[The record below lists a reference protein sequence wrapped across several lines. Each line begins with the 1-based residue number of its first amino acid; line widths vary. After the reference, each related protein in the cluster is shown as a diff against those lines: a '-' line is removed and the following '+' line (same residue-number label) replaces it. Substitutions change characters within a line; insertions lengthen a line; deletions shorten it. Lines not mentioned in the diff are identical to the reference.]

1 MKKRNKLI
9 MIITAGC
16 LLVLAAC
23 YTVFLAPLL
32 EEEEW
37 IYKEAVVERGTLKV
51 GVTESGQLEYGVSS
65 VLYDLDLDVSSEE
78 DDDDEEEEEAVS
90 KYLKIEEVYV
100 AAGQRIEEGDLL
112 IKFTEDSV
120 SDVRQ
125 LLNSALV
132 DAQSEYAE
140 AQSEYRLSVLEAETD
155 YETQKLEA
163 SYATSTYLN
172 SSQSVTNQIA
182 IIQTEIDQRNANVA
196 TLQEKVDEA
205 WEDYN
210 EIADTYEDAKQTMSI
225 TGTDHTKNFLT
236 IQNEYLRVQSQ
247 YEAAKS
253 ALKQAQDNL
262 QNNEK
267 EILSLQEQLKLEQ
280 AKLTIET
287 LEAEQSYQESVIG
300 GENAEITYN
309 AQLESLKETLDE
321 AEEEKTKLEEQLREF
336 EAFVGDDGCLYA
348 KEAGIVTQVAYEAG
362 DRLKETGAVISYA
375 APEEMTISVDVT
387 QEDIVDLQVGDEVDI
402 TFTAYEDTPYE
413 GVIESIETTNTSAN
427 SNTVSYTVVIH
438 VLGDTDLLYGGMTA
452 DIIFVTEEK
461 EVEVGISNG
470 VDVEI
475 LSGLEEGET
484 IYLAS
489 RVSSEEEVKSSAE
502 ASEDTE
508 SSLSGESEMQG
519 GFEVPEGFEMPEG
532 MQMPGGGD
540 SSGGQMPGGNN
551 AGGQMPGGMSGGP
564 GM

>member
-1 MKKRNKLI
+1 

-51 GVTESGQLEYGVSS
+51 GVTASGQLEYGVSS

-155 YETQKLEA
+155 YETQTLEA
-163 SYATSTYLN
+163 CYATSTYLN

-262 QNNEK
+262 QNNAKKREK
-267 EILSLQEQLKLEQ
+267 AIRGKKLR
-280 AKLTIET
+280 
-287 LEAEQSYQESVIG
+287 
-300 GENAEITYN
+300 N
-309 AQLESLKETLDE
+309 
-321 AEEEKTKLEEQLREF
+321 
-336 EAFVGDDGCLYA
+336 
-348 KEAGIVTQVAYEAG
+348 
-362 DRLKETGAVISYA
+362 
-375 APEEMTISVDVT
+375 
-387 QEDIVDLQVGDEVDI
+387 
-402 TFTAYEDTPYE
+402 
-413 GVIESIETTNTSAN
+413 
-427 SNTVSYTVVIH
+427 
-438 VLGDTDLLYGGMTA
+438 
-452 DIIFVTEEK
+452 
-461 EVEVGISNG
+461 
-470 VDVEI
+470 
-475 LSGLEEGET
+475 
-484 IYLAS
+484 
-489 RVSSEEEVKSSAE
+489 
-502 ASEDTE
+502 
-508 SSLSGESEMQG
+508 
-519 GFEVPEGFEMPEG
+519 
-532 MQMPGGGD
+532 
-540 SSGGQMPGGNN
+540 
-551 AGGQMPGGMSGGP
+551 
-564 GM
+564 